1 MGSTAEA
8 ILAVPAPRP
17 QDRVEIGSVNIPVG
31 KFPDSP
37 STASDQVIDAICD
50 ELIERFNTALTNRD
64 HTAISFLFL
73 EDGYWRDHLA
83 ISWDLRTLKRR
94 NKIRQYLDGGHQIL
108 SLGIDRTSAFRRPQL
123 APLDGIS
130 DPKGI
135 QFFIRFATELG
146 SGRGAIRLVHNK
158 NGAWRILSLFTSLE
172 AIKGCEEPLGVRRSK
187 GTRHDSTRNGKNWRD
202 MREEQ
207 MNFTSQDP
215 TVLIIGAGQ
224 GGLSIAAHLKML
236 GSEALVI
243 DTENEVGDNWRRR
256 YHQLVLHDP
265 VWFNHMPYMKFPDH
279 WPVFTPKD
287 KMAEFLEL
295 YAKAMELNIWTR
307 AKISSSHWSE
317 TRQCWNV
324 TICHYRKDGSHEVR
338 DLHPRFIVQATG
350 HSGKMNL
357 PDITGMANFQGDRLC
372 HSSEF
377 PGADVEAGKK
387 GKNAIVIGSCN
398 SAHDIAQDFFNKG
411 FEVTMIQRSST
422 CVVSSEAIVKIGLSG
437 LYAEDGPPVEDSDL
451 WLWGLP
457 SELLKAQ
464 QVKVTALQ
472 NEHDAKTLD
481 GLEKAGFKVD
491 RGPNDAGLLM
501 KYFQRGGG
509 YYIDIGASQLIVDG
523 KIKVRQGVEIDEI
536 LPNGLRLKDNSVL
549 PADEIVFATGYLNM
563 RTQTQAIFGDEVA
576 DRVQDIWGYDEEGEM
591 RTIWRRSGHPGLWFM
606 GGNLALSRYYSRMLG
621 LQIRAAELG
630 LFK

>member
-1 MGSTAEA
+1 M
-8 ILAVPAPRP
+8 
-17 QDRVEIGSVNIPVG
+17 D
-31 KFPDSP
+31 
-37 STASDQVIDAICD
+37 
-50 ELIERFNTALTNRD
+50 LT
-64 HTAISFLFL
+64 
-73 EDGYWRDHLA
+73 
-83 ISWDLRTLKRR
+83 
-94 NKIRQYLDGGHQIL
+94 L
-108 SLGIDRTSAFRRPQL
+108 S
-123 APLDGIS
+123 
-130 DPKGI
+130 
-135 QFFIRFATELG
+135 
-146 SGRGAIRLVHNK
+146 
-158 NGAWRILSLFTSLE
+158 
-172 AIKGCEEPLGVRRSK
+172 
-187 GTRHDSTRNGKNWRD
+187 
-202 MREEQ
+202 
-207 MNFTSQDP
+207 
-215 TVLIIGAGQ
+215 IGAGQ

-243 DTENEVGDNWRRR
+243 DTENEVGDNWRQR

-287 KMAEFLEL
+287 KMAEYLEL
-295 YAKAMELNIWTR
+295 YAKAMELNVWTR
-307 AKISSSHWSE
+307 AKMSSPYWSE
-317 TRQCWNV
+317 SRQCWNV

-357 PDITGMANFQGDRLC
+357 PAITGMANFQGDRLC

-387 GKNAIVIGSCN
+387 GKRAIVIGSCN

-411 FEVTMIQRSST
+411 YEVTMIQRSST
-422 CVVSSEAIVKIGLSG
+422 CVISSDAIVKIGLSG

-472 NEHDAKTLD
+472 NEYDAKTLN
-481 GLEKAGFKVD
+481 GLERAGFKVD

-509 YYIDIGASQLIVDG
+509 YYINIGASQLIVDG

-536 LPNGLRLKDNSVL
+536 LSNGLRLRDNSIL

-606 GGNLALSRYYSRMLG
+606 GGNLALSRYYSRILG